1 MATPRDRSERTHQ
14 MGDFSWIH
22 EVPGRKT
29 FWQRVRED
37 PLVPLG
43 CAITA
48 AVLAG
53 GLVTFQ
59 RGQSKLGNKFMQAR
73 VVAQAGTVLAM
84 GAGGAVAATKKE
96 DAKKQ
101 SYEER
106 MNIELRE

>member
-1 MATPRDRSERTHQ
+1 MSAPRDSGERVHQ
-14 MGDFSWIH
+14 AGDFSWMN

-29 FWQRVRED
+29 FWQRARED

-43 CAITA
+43 CAVTV

-73 VVAQAGTVLAM
+73 VVAQTGTVLAM
-84 GAGGAVAATKKE
+84 GAGGAVAATRKE
-96 DAKKQ
+96 DTKKQ

-106 MNIELRE
+106 MKIELRE